1 MAPLP
6 VGRRTAGLELKWLLF
21 RWVDEQLGCL
31 LAVGVLIS
39 GGRPVAL
46 GSFDLTSGDFS
57 SGQTLVTYVSGVR
70 FEGWL
75 SSSSFFLFIFQ
86 NFYPSLPPY
95 FQNFRSSSFGDEQK
109 FPEWFHIMST
119 SLTLFEVDV
128 TGLPVNIEVT
138 RLQSLSRRSCD
149 WGTVLKTVF

>member
-1 MAPLP
+1 M
-6 VGRRTAGLELKWLLF
+6 KWLLS

-70 FEGWL
+70 FLRVGDLHLL
-75 SSSSFFLFIFQ
+75 SSCSFFKIFI
-86 NFYPSLPPY
+86 PLSLLI

-109 FPEWFHIMST
+109 FPEWLHIMST

>member
-1 MAPLP
+1 M
-6 VGRRTAGLELKWLLF
+6 
-21 RWVDEQLGCL
+21 
-31 LAVGVLIS
+31 
-39 GGRPVAL
+39 AL
-46 GSFDLTSGDFS
+46 GSLDLTSGGFS

-70 FEGWL
+70 FLRVGGLLLL
-75 SSSSFFLFIFQ
+75 SSCSLFFFL

-109 FPEWFHIMST
+109 FPEWLYIKGT